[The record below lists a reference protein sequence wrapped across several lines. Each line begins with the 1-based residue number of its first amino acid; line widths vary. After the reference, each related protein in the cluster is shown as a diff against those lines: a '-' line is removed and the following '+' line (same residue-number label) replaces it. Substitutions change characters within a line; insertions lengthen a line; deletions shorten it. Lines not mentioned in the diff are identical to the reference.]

1 MHSEEIHDAFISPYI
16 FSMIRTMRMNSTG
29 YVLRTGWRELLAGL
43 WRERRRFEEINNI
56 DIKELGWGGVACI
69 RLA

>member
-1 MHSEEIHDAFISPYI
+1 
-16 FSMIRTMRMNSTG
+16 MIRTMRMNSTG